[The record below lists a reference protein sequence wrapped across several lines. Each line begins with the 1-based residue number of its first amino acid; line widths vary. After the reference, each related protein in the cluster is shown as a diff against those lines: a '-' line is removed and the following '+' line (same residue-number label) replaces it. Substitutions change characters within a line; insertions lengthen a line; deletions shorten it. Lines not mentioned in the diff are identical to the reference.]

1 MTRKS
6 EYLIDNLRSEI
17 SALQTELKTL
27 QDECK
32 FGAAVSFVSG
42 LVIGAAIAGVVA
54 WL

>member
-1 MTRKS
+1 MRKKS
-6 EYLIDNLRSEI
+6 EYIVDELRSEI
-17 SALQTELKTL
+17 SALQIELKTL

>member
-6 EYLIDNLRSEI
+6 EYLIDNLRAEI

-42 LVIGAAIAGVVA
+42 LVIGIAVAGVIA